1 MPTLTPAQAAA
12 IAAGVYRLQALPVS
26 ELARRGQALG
36 SEGLFTVTDSSRF
49 EARSGAGFMSKETGF
64 GYIAQGTGV
73 FAGEVLIATRGTA
86 MGLDW
91 LSNLNIGLQAGPG
104 GLPVHAGFNEV
115 WKTYAAP
122 IREFLRNKNPSRI
135 HCVGH
140 SLGGALANLNADM
153 MTAAAA
159 ADVALYT
166 FGAPRAG
173 GSFFARSMGRR
184 VGEIHRMTNMA
195 DPVPMIPLFPF
206 SHTPVDRGAL
216 MCGTGGL
223 VGVAHHVMTTGY
235 APFIDNDLSWKALVD
250 MGSGPVRNDVKSWLE
265 HAAEGKGSMLMGSA
279 SLLTMIGRALVW
291 VLQKTAGMLANAVSL
306 GVTISATVLD
316 QVAYLLSTGARLSIE
331 VAGYIKTIIGAIFRF
346 LGRTL
351 SAGTDITMAFLRWVL
366 DLLFTAVANAAR
378 AALGRLP

>member
-12 IAAGVYRLQALPVS
+12 IAAGVYRLQELRVS
-26 ELARRGQALG
+26 DLARRGQTLG
-36 SEGLFTVTDSSRF
+36 TEGLFTVTDNSRF
-49 EARSGAGFMSKETGF
+49 EAKSGASLLTKQTGF
-64 GYIAQGTGV
+64 GYIAMGTGA

-91 LSNLNIGLQAGPG
+91 LSNLNIGLQSGPG

-115 WKTYAAP
+115 WKSYAAP
-122 IREFLRNKNPSRI
+122 IREFLRNKNPSRV

-153 MTAAAA
+153 MTTAAA

-166 FGAPRAG
+166 FGAPRTG

-184 VGEIHRMTNMA
+184 IGEIHRVTNCS

-206 SHTPVDRGAL
+206 SHTPVDRAAMIVGA
-216 MCGTGGL
+216 GGL
-223 VGVAHHVMTTGY
+223 LAVGHHVLPTGY
-235 APFIDNDLSWKALVD
+235 APFLGEDMSWKALVD
-250 MGSGPVRNDVKSWLE
+250 AGSGPARNDVRSWLE
-265 HAAEGKGSMLMGSA
+265 VAADGKGSMMMGSA

-291 VLQKTAGMLANAVSL
+291 VLEKSAGMLANAVSL

-316 QVAYLLSTGARLSIE
+316 QVAYLLSTGARLSVE
-331 VAGYIKTIIGAIFRF
+331 VAGYVKTIIGAIFRF
-346 LGRTL
+346 LGRAV
-351 SAGTDITMAFLRWVL
+351 SAGADITMAFLRWVL
-366 DLLFTAVANAAR
+366 DLLFTSVGNLAR
-378 AALGRLP
+378 LALSKIR